1 MGHNRRMTIRRRMQ
15 GSPAPGGEPATQLSR
30 LHWIELGLHLLGQRG
45 LEAVRVEVL
54 ARRLHVTKGSFY
66 WHFRNRQDLFDSM
79 VELWEEETRALLA
92 EAGEAEPGLA
102 RLNRLFE
109 LVDRHKGRR
118 PDVAI
123 FSWARRDTKVAARVE
138 AVEKKRI
145 EFLEEAFREAGRG
158 EAGAHEDALFTYLS
172 FVGWLDR
179 SSRAPK
185 STPAYREFA
194 GTILQRLVP
203 GRGAAAPSPA
213 GAGEAPAPPRPRG
226 RRKSSG

>member
-1 MGHNRRMTIRRRMQ
+1 MRHNRGMTIRRRMQ
-15 GSPAPGGEPATQLSR
+15 GSPAPGGEGSTQLSR

-54 ARRLHVTKGSFY
+54 ARRLRVTKGSFY
-66 WHFRNRQDLFDSM
+66 WHFKNRQDLFDSM

-92 EAGEAEPGLA
+92 EAGEAEPGLP

-123 FSWARRDTKVAARVE
+123 FSWARRDAKVATRVE
-138 AVEKKRI
+138 SVESKRI
-145 EFLEEAFREAGRG
+145 EFLEDVFRVVRG
-158 EAGAHEDALFTYLS
+158 GKDGAHEDALFTYLA

-179 SSRAPK
+179 ASRAPK

-194 GTILQRLVP
+194 GTILRRLVP
-203 GRGAAAPSPA
+203 GGVLVSP
-213 GAGEAPAPPRPRG
+213 PPVPVSPGSVGRRPRG
-226 RRKSSG
+226 RKGST

>member
-1 MGHNRRMTIRRRMQ
+1 MTIRRRMQ

-66 WHFRNRQDLFDSM
+66 WHFKNRQDLFDSM

-138 AVEKKRI
+138 AVERKRI
-145 EFLEEAFREAGRG
+145 EFLEKAFREVGG
-158 EAGAHEDALFTYLS
+158 TEAGAREDALFTYLA

-194 GTILQRLVP
+194 GTILQKLVP
-203 GRGAAAPSPA
+203 GHGVGAPSRAAAS
-213 GAGEAPAPPRPRG
+213 EAPVPPRPRG
-226 RRKSSG
+226 RRKTSG

>member
-1 MGHNRRMTIRRRMQ
+1 MTIRHRMQ
-15 GSPAPGGEPATQLSR
+15 RSPAPGGESTTQLSR
-30 LHWIELGLHLLGQRG
+30 LHWTELGLHLLGQRG

-79 VELWEEETRALLA
+79 VGLWEEETRALLA
-92 EAGEAEPGLA
+92 EAGEAEPGLP

-123 FSWARRDTKVAARVE
+123 FSWARRDAKVAARVE
-138 AVEKKRI
+138 AVEKRRI
-145 EFLEEAFREAGRG
+145 EFLEEAFRAARGSEAGV
-158 EAGAHEDALFTYLS
+158 AEDALFTYLA

-179 SSRAPK
+179 SSRAPR

-194 GTILQRLVP
+194 STILRRLVP
-203 GRGAAAPSPA
+203 GAGAATAAPPGGGEPA
-213 GAGEAPAPPRPRG
+213 AGPRPRG
-226 RRKSSG
+226 RKKPAAP